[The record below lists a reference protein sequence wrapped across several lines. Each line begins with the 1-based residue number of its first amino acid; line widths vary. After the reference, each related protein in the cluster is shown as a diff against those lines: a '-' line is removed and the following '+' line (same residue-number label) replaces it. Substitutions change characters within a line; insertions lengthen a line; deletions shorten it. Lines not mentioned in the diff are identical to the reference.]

1 MEEFTWVNTYNK
13 IAHKLL
19 EYKNDSKAL
28 ATLMYEIL
36 EETGLMNSEEK
47 GSNLDHNGENRCRY
61 DEIDPISFMN
71 RFEMYSDSNRIK
83 LIEKFKEKTGLKIE
97 VPKDFNG
104 IQSTNPQMSCV
115 IRFKYEREQEDIQ
128 NIWKLFEIALDGNL
142 ENMEERNE
150 FVKYYDKVIS
160 KPCAKFN
167 ISIGLFKI
175 RPNTFLN
182 LDKTNR
188 KFIER
193 EIGHKIVKCPNGTE
207 YLEIIKKVKQYIKE
221 SNEYS
226 TLLEFSYEAW
236 KNRQETQ
243 TKYWLYSPGQNA
255 SFWEECYK
263 DEIMLLGWDE
273 LGDYGKYQNRKEITE
288 GLRANQVGD
297 NPTNTS
303 LGIWNFKNEMNDG
316 DIIFAKK
323 GQTQIVGYGIVVSDY
338 YYDDKRKILKN
349 ARMVEWKKRG
359 NWDITQEN
367 KLWKFPEK
375 TLTDIT
381 SYKKDIARI
390 MKLINENIPE
400 QNKNYYWLNA
410 SPETWSFSEIKVGEL
425 VNYTAINEAGNKR
438 KIYRNFLEAKKGDLV
453 IAYESRPTKK
463 IVGLCEVQKELDN
476 EEIEFKK
483 TEDLINPIDYEEI
496 KSIKELQ
503 NMECLKIPRGSL
515 FKLTEDEY
523 NIILDLIRESNPI
536 QENTKGNEEKY
547 SKKEFLED
555 VYIEE
560 PQYEELKEL
569 LIRKKNIILQGAPG
583 VGKTFI
589 AKKLAYSII
598 GNKDENK
605 IKLIQFHQSYSYD
618 DFIEGWKPS
627 EKSFTIEEGIFFT
640 FCKKARNDANSKYFL
655 IIDEINRGNLNKI
668 FGELLMLIENDKRQ
682 EKATLLYSKKPF
694 SVPENLYIIG
704 TMNTTDRSL
713 TAIDHA
719 LKRRFSIYKMYPAF
733 ENKNFKQYQE
743 SFKSEYLNE
752 TIEKIKEL
760 NEKIQKDISL
770 GKGYEISHS
779 YFCNLKTGDKKEIE
793 LIIKYDIIP
802 ILEEYWFDNTEEI
815 EKWKNKLLGE

>member
-104 IQSTNPQMSCV
+104 IPSTNPQMSCV

-226 TLLEFSYEAW
+226 TLLELSYEAW

-367 KLWKFPEK
+367 ELWKFPEK

-390 MKLINENIPE
+390 MKLIDEDI
-400 QNKNYYWLNA
+400 
-410 SPETWSFSEIKVGEL
+410 
-425 VNYTAINEAGNKR
+425 
-438 KIYRNFLEAKKGDLV
+438 LE
-453 IAYESRPTKK
+453 E
-463 IVGLCEVQKELDN
+463 
-476 EEIEFKK
+476 
-483 TEDLINPIDYEEI
+483 
-496 KSIKELQ
+496 
-503 NMECLKIPRGSL
+503 
-515 FKLTEDEY
+515 
-523 NIILDLIRESNPI
+523 
-536 QENTKGNEEKY
+536 NEEKY